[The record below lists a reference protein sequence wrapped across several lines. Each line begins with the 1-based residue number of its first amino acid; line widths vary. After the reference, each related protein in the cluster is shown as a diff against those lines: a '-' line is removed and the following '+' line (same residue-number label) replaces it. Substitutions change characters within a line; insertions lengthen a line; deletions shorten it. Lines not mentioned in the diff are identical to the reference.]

1 MIALFQNNFSLKL
14 LAVAL
19 AVVGWAYFRFAS
31 NALPGAQLDQQLSIP
46 ITAVNLPIGYVARFT
61 DREASV
67 TIAAKRGQPAIKPD
81 EVKAVL
87 DLSNKTPGVYNVPI
101 QLVAPDVAVQ
111 SLSPASVTLSIER
124 VDQRLFP
131 ITVHYV
137 GGQGSATVVSHLQ
150 IQPNEA
156 VVRAPTS
163 QLAQV
168 TAVRADVALPTAAK
182 AVDEMIRPLP
192 VDASGTEV
200 SGISVTPNLVRIQMS
215 AVAGTGATK

>member
-1 MIALFQNNFSLKL
+1 MIALIQNNFWLKL
-14 LAVAL
+14 LALGL
-19 AVVGWAYFRFAS
+19 AIVGWAYFRFAS
-31 NALPGAQLDQQLSIP
+31 NASGTQLDQQLSIP

-67 TIAAKRGQPAIKPD
+67 TIAAKRGQAAIKSE

-131 ITVHYV
+131 VTVHYI
-137 GGQGSATVVSHLQ
+137 GGQGRATVVSNLQ
-150 IQPNEA
+150 LQPNEA

-168 TAVRADVALPTAAK
+168 TAVRADVALPAAAK
-182 AVDEMIRPLP
+182 TVDEMIRPVP
-192 VDASGTEV
+192 VDASGSEV
-200 SGISVTPNLVRIQMS
+200 AGITVTPNLVRIQMR
-215 AVAGTGATK
+215 VVEGTGTAK